1 MAAALM
7 RSILTFFMLMASN
20 VKRSSLTGEGSIF
33 YILITKRN
41 FKTISSPKNALNQ
54 PGNHCQS
61 QGHYQSPQQQA
72 VQQHGAA

>member
-20 VKRSSLTGEGSIF
+20 IKRSLLSGEGSIL

-41 FKTISSPKNALNQ
+41 FKTIPSLKKALNQ
-54 PGNHCQS
+54 PGNHCQC

-72 VQQHGAA
+72 VE